1 MNYIPLDTT
10 LEAHRKQVEILRKL
24 SPQRKALMA
33 IELTDNIR
41 QIAVEGI
48 KSRYPEFSEKQV
60 MRELLRLIV
69 GDELFQKIATA
80 KGFE

>member
-1 MNYIPLDTT
+1 MNYVPLDTT
-10 LEAHRKQVEILRKL
+10 LDAHKKQVEILRKL

-41 QIAVEGI
+41 EIAVEGI
-48 KSRYPEFSEKQV
+48 RSRHPEFSEKQV
-60 MRELLRLIV
+60 MRELLRMIV

-80 KGFE
+80 KGFK